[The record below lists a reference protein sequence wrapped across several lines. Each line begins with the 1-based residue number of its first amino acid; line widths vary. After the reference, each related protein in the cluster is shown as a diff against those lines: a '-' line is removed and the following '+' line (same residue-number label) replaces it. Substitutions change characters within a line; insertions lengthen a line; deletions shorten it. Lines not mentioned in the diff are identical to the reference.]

1 METTVIEKI
10 SNVAR
15 IKADYAKNS
24 FLRCF
29 VYSMFAG
36 LYIGIGIALIFTLG
50 AQVSG
55 NEYTAGFTKLVMGA
69 SFGLA
74 LSMCIL
80 CGSDLFTGNNML
92 LGIGAMSGKI
102 SWLEACRVW
111 AINLLG
117 NLSGSLLVAFIM
129 KFSGLLNNEQ
139 FGTFV
144 VTMSANKI
152 NPTFAQLFFR
162 GALCNVC
169 VCVAVWCG
177 QKLASE
183 AAKLIM
189 IWWGLFA
196 FIGIGLEHS
205 IANMTLLAMG
215 ILSPYASTNSDV
227 VNWTGYASNLIPVI
241 LGNMFGGIILF
252 SLPYYFCS
260 TSKKK
265 NHITLFNKSMARN
278 VMETG
283 LR

>member
-1 METTVIEKI
+1 METAVIEKI
-10 SNVAR
+10 ASVAR
-15 IKADYAKNS
+15 VKADYAKS
-24 FLRCF
+24 SLVRCF

-36 LYIGIGIALIFTLG
+36 AYIGIGITLIFTLG
-50 AQVSG
+50 AQISG
-55 NEYTAGFTKLVMGA
+55 NEYSAGFTKLVMGA

-74 LSMCIL
+74 LSMCIM

-92 LGIGAMSGKI
+92 LGVGAFQKKI
-102 SWLEACRVW
+102 TWLEACHVW
-111 AINLLG
+111 IINLFG
-117 NLSGSLLVAFIM
+117 NLAGSLLVAAIVRLG
-129 KFSGLLNNEQ
+129 GLLNNEQ

-152 NPTFAQLFFR
+152 SPSFMELFFR

-177 QKLASE
+177 QKLNSE

-205 IANMTLLAMG
+205 IANMTLLALG
-215 ILSPYASTNSDV
+215 VLSPYASANELVT
-227 VNWTGYASNLIPVI
+227 WGGYVGNLVPVI
-241 LGNMFGGIILF
+241 LGNMFGGIVLF
-252 SLPYYFCS
+252 ALPYHFCS

-265 NHITLFNKSMARN
+265 A
-278 VMETG
+278 
-283 LR
+283 

>member
-1 METTVIEKI
+1 METAVIEKI

-15 IKADYAKNS
+15 TKADYAKKS
-24 FLRCF
+24 FFRCF

-36 LYIGIGIALIFTLG
+36 AFIGIGIALIFTLE

-55 NEYTAGFTKLVMGA
+55 NEYSAGFTKLVMGA

-80 CGSDLFTGNNML
+80 CGSDLFTGNNLL
-92 LGIGAMSGKI
+92 LGVGAMTKKI
-102 SWLEACRVW
+102 TWLEACHVW

-117 NLSGSLLVAFIM
+117 NLCGSLLVAYIV
-129 KFSGLLNNEQ
+129 KLGGVLNNEQ
-139 FGTFV
+139 FGSFV

-152 NPTFAQLFFR
+152 SPSFIQLFFR

-177 QKLASE
+177 QKLQSE

-205 IANMTLLAMG
+205 IANMTLLALG
-215 ILSPYASTNSDV
+215 ILSPYASSNEIVT
-227 VNWTGYASNLIPVI
+227 WGGYASNLIPVI

-252 SLPYYFCS
+252 ALPYYFCS
-260 TSKKK
+260 TSKKSK
-265 NHITLFNKSMARN
+265 
-278 VMETG
+278 
-283 LR
+283 

>member
-1 METTVIEKI
+1 MEVAVIEKI
-10 SNVAR
+10 SGVAR
-15 IKADYAKNS
+15 TKVDYAKNS
-24 FLRCF
+24 LLRCF

-36 LYIGIGIALIFTLG
+36 AYIGIGITLIFTLG

-74 LSMCIL
+74 LSMCIM

-92 LGIGAMSGKI
+92 LGVGAFKKKI
-102 SWLEACRVW
+102 TWLEACYVW
-111 AINLLG
+111 IINLFG
-117 NLSGSLLVAFIM
+117 NLAGSLVVAFIV
-129 KFSGLLNNEQ
+129 KFGGLLNNEQ

-144 VTMSANKI
+144 VNMSANKI
-152 NPTFAQLFFR
+152 SPSFMELFFR

-177 QKLASE
+177 QKLQSE

-205 IANMTLLAMG
+205 IANMTLLALG
-215 ILSPYASTNSDV
+215 VLSPFASGNELVTWS
-227 VNWTGYASNLIPVI
+227 GYVSNLIPVV
-241 LGNMFGGIILF
+241 LGNMFGGIVLF

-260 TSKKK
+260 TSKK
-265 NHITLFNKSMARN
+265 
-278 VMETG
+278 
-283 LR
+283 

>member
-1 METTVIEKI
+1 METAVIEKI

-15 IKADYAKNS
+15 VKADYAKSS
-24 FLRCF
+24 FWRCF

-36 LYIGIGIALIFTLG
+36 AYIGIGIALIFTLG

-92 LGIGAMSGKI
+92 LGIGAMSKKI
-102 SWLEACRVW
+102 TWLEACHVW
-111 AINLLG
+111 IINLFG
-117 NLSGSLLVAFIM
+117 NLAGSLVVASIM
-129 KFSGLLNNEQ
+129 RLSGLLNNEQ

-152 NPTFAQLFFR
+152 TPSFIQLFFR

-177 QKLASE
+177 QKLSSE

-215 ILSPYASTNSDV
+215 VLSPYASTSEV
-227 VNWTGYASNLIPVI
+227 VNWGGYVSNLIPVI
-241 LGNMFGGIILF
+241 LGNMFGGIVLF
-252 SLPYYFCS
+252 SLPYFFCS
-260 TSKKK
+260 TSKKRK
-265 NHITLFNKSMARN
+265 A
-278 VMETG
+278 
-283 LR
+283 